1 MTLTQEQAA
10 AMLVDKTFQL
20 MCFKKASFTSDD
32 IREACM
38 ALINKEISRTQ
49 FITEIIGE

>member
-20 MCFKKASFTSDD
+20 MCYSKPSFSSDD

-38 ALINKEISRTQ
+38 ALIDKEISSTQ